1 MSLPP
6 DPHDDDLAQSAEEAA
21 GDAPA
26 APAAPSPA
34 AIDGPVPPPPPAAD
48 APDATT
54 TAAPPPAADGRDAAT
69 TTAQPPVATA
79 PAPGATARDAAGAA
93 PARGRRRL
101 ALAGAAVV
109 VAALG
114 LAGGLALAGGDGG
127 DGDTAAATEDE
138 APAAEADP
146 TEPPDVD
153 EESGDVPGPADEA
166 AAGDARDDDPV
177 AAAEGFLAAVE
188 ARDCAAMVD
197 LLTPESYAGRS
208 ADEAVAACEDDAAT
222 VAVLANARWGDVELV
237 DRRGDEAVVQVAVA
251 LGADESVERLVLR
264 RTDGGWRVHLDD
276 GLDALAD

>member
-48 APDATT
+48 APTR
-54 TAAPPPAADGRDAAT
+54 PPPAPLPADGRDAAT

-79 PAPGATARDAAGAA
+79 PAPGARGAAGAK
-93 PARGRRRL
+93 PAQPPPAGVGRRRRSSSR
-101 ALAGAAVV
+101 AR
-109 VAALG
+109 
-114 LAGGLALAGGDGG
+114 AGGSSPVV
-127 DGDTAAATEDE
+127 TAAATPASSGR

-153 EESGDVPGPADEA
+153 EESGEVPGPADEA